1 MQVGLGDSKFVY
13 QQKKIGTKLQR
24 QDTHRLNIFIGDNMI
39 KMDGAVYNTA
49 WDLERFSIVS

>member
-49 WDLERFSIVS
+49 